1 MYLLTELDF
10 TNRNNKK
17 YIIYILKYINI
28 MNEYDV
34 IVVGG
39 GHAGLEAAYAVDR
52 IGLSCALVTLRKQS
66 IGQMSC
72 NPAIGGLGKS
82 HIVREIDAMGGLMPI
97 ATDMSGI
104 QYRTLNTRKGD
115 AVQALRVQCDRKL
128 YKQAAQKIIKKTN
141 IEIIEG
147 EVEDLVVEG
156 KKVKG
161 VVTNKN
167 IVKGKRTILTT
178 GTFLNGRMY
187 TGEEIEIGGRSGDL
201 SSIPLSKKLYQLN
214 IPMGRLK
221 TGTPP
226 RIKLSSIN
234 INLMEEQPGE
244 RPTPWMS
251 LNERPKKH
259 QKQLS
264 CFITRTNKTTH
275 EIIKK
280 NTHLSAMYSGNIVGI
295 GPRYCPS
302 IEDKVNR
309 FKNKEGHQIFIE
321 PEGINKDLIYPNG
334 VSTSLPKDIQ
344 LEFIQSIRGMRNAII
359 TEYGYAVEYDFID
372 PRIIKPTLEAK
383 FLQGFYLAGQINGT
397 TGYEEAAAQGLIAG
411 INAANSIKKKDEFIL
426 ERDEA
431 YIGVLINDLTNHG
444 ITEPY
449 RMFTSRAEHRLL
461 LSQNNA
467 EQRLLL
473 KAHNLG
479 LISNKRK
486 EEFLLKEKKYKK
498 FFNSILK
505 KTKTKTFIDN
515 KNKTK
520 HLKENKNL
528 YQLLSRPDV
537 NPNRLYKPKKHEK
550 SLYDRSVVEIKY
562 KGYIE
567 KQLREIKKTKKQN
580 NKKIPTS
587 FDYNS
592 IEGLSNEVKEKLHQ
606 NKPRTIG
613 DANIIEGITPA
624 AINLILIYLK
634 KAELLEQNA

>member
-161 VVTNKN
+161 VVTDKN

-479 LISNKRK
+479 LISSKRK

-592 IEGLSNEVKEKLHQ
+592 IEGLSNEVKEKLYQ
-606 NKPRTIG
+606 YKPRTIG